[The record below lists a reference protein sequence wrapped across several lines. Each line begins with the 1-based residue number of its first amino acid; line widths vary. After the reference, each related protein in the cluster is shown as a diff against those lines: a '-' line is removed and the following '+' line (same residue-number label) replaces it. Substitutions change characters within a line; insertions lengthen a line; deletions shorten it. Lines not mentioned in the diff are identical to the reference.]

1 MQPDGSIYSGNSII
15 WQQGPI
21 LTISFLR
28 NQLEIYHL
36 IYCTLV
42 YSLKKFTNQQQVNFH
57 VNIILHATNSTQL
70 TPVSKIIKMFNAS
83 ATDVFT
89 QRHFLTSA
97 SIISSRVKHIPA
109 TWSDRWVAGFTCQVL
124 FYSPPCWV
132 PQYNTVFHLSKL
144 GNYFKIC
151 NSVQQQCED
160 SLIFFVICESWWRV
174 FGLFQR
180 SRRHSSGKLWGAI
193 L

>member
-97 SIISSRVKHIPA
+97 SIISSRIKHIPA
-109 TWSDRWVAGFTCQVL
+109 TRSDRWAAGFTCQVCYFTRRLVESRNTIL
-124 FYSPPCWV
+124 FSIYLNLVITLKYVTQCSSSVRIHWFSSSSVRVDDESSGYS
-132 PQYNTVFHLSKL
+132 NGRDDTAL
-144 GNYFKIC
+144 GNYEEQF
-151 NSVQQQCED
+151 
-160 SLIFFVICESWWRV
+160 
-174 FGLFQR
+174 
-180 SRRHSSGKLWGAI
+180 
-193 L
+193 